1 MKPKKVEA
9 KNLTAVQKPTEV
21 KNATKEF
28 MNATEFK
35 KVNESSA
42 AQKNVSVSG
51 TTKNVTNTTV
61 KEKVVETFV
70 NAQKNVSKNS
80 TVAVAQV
87 NMTKSVVA
95 EKLVNNT
102 KPQKVVSKQ
111 SAIPKETEVKSA

>member
-80 TVAVAQV
+80 TVAQV